1 MNETLKI
8 QHSHHSTRSYKAD
21 PVSDD
26 MLAAIIEAAHRAPS
40 SMNAQEISVVVIRD
54 QERKARIAELAGG
67 QAWIAQAPVF
77 LTLVADFN
85 KSEMGVRKAGQTQV
99 IQESLEGMLVAG
111 IDAGIALGNMMVAAR
126 SLGLGIVPIGS
137 VRRDPQ
143 AMIDLLGLPLLTFPL
158 VGLVIG
164 HIDKEAPQKPR
175 MDIHTFRHDERYDA
189 SGYSSAIDTYDT
201 TIMEYWQQL
210 GRSDGLTWS
219 NNLGNNLKQVYFPQ
233 VKPVA
238 AMQGLLNDK

>member
-1 MNETLKI
+1 
-8 QHSHHSTRSYKAD
+8 
-21 PVSDD
+21 

-40 SMNAQEISVVVIRD
+40 SMNAQEISVIVVRD
-54 QERKARIAELAGG
+54 QERKSRIAEMAGG

-85 KSEMGVRKAGQTQV
+85 KTEMGVRKVGQTQV

-137 VRRDPQ
+137 VRRNPQ
-143 AMIDLLGLPLLTFPL
+143 GMIDLLGLPPLTFPL

-164 HIDKEAPQKPR
+164 HINKDAPLKPR
-175 MDIHTFRHDERYDA
+175 MDIGTFRHEEHYDA
-189 SGYSSAIDTYDT
+189 SGYEAAINDYDT

-219 NNLGNNLKQVYFPQ
+219 QNLGNNLKQVYFPQ

-238 AMQGLLNDK
+238 AMQGLLNDQ